1 MAQKPAVHIELRG
14 EGWAVVREGNKRATS
29 THPTQSEAAEKGR
42 NLARRDKS
50 EFFLHAQDGQIREH
64 RDYREEQSS
73 GDEGLV
79 DTVSETL
86 GTVTDVVGGTTGAAA
101 QSAGGAR
108 QEMETETTEDR
119 EVDQDDGVAD
129 AASGSESSGQESGE
143 EEEMRGSTED
153 ERGEPLGAPEERYA
167 NYGIF
172 DQHGERIGPLSDLFV
187 DENDEPEYVGVE
199 MGLAGNRSVLVPV
212 EAITVDDR
220 QRRLVVSH
228 PRSLVETAPS
238 LGYEDEVTPE
248 LERQARV
255 HYGLDTDR
263 RAGSGA
269 LDAGAAGPAEARSA
283 DLASDLSSN
292 DEDDVRVRR
301 SEEEIRV
308 ETREREA
315 GEMRVRKRVRTES
328 ERLTVPKERVEV
340 TVERVPVE
348 GTGSEADDA
357 ATAPQIEEEEIVVP
371 VVEEEIVVEKRPV
384 VKEEIHIR
392 KQVVEDVEVIEE
404 DIRREEVE
412 IDDQTGRDSGSNT
425 DPTESTERDDR

>member
-73 GDEGLV
+73 GDEGHL

-108 QEMETETTEDR
+108 QETETETEEDR
-119 EVDQDDGVAD
+119 EADQDDGVAD
-129 AASGSESSGQESGE
+129 AASGRESSGQGSG

-172 DQHGERIGPLSDLFV
+172 DQHGERIGPLSDLFI

-212 EAITVDDR
+212 EDITVDDR

-228 PRSLVETAPS
+228 PWRLVETAPS

-248 LERQARV
+248 LERRVRV
-255 HYGLDTDR
+255 HYGMDTDR

-269 LDAGAAGPAEARSA
+269 LHAGAAGPTEARSA
-283 DLASDLSSN
+283 DPVSDLSDK
-292 DEDDVRVRR
+292 DEDDVRLRR

-328 ERLTVPKERVEV
+328 ERLTVPKKRVEV

-357 ATAPQIEEEEIVVP
+357 ATAPQIGEEEIVVP

-412 IDDQTGRDSGSNT
+412 IDDQMGRDSGSNT